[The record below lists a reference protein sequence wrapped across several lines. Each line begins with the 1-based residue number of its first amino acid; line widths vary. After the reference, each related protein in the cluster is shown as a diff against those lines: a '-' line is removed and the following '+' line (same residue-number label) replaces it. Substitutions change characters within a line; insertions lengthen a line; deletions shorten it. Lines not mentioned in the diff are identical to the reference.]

1 MSKTELIRS
10 LFDYNEWANNAVLDA
25 ASRVAEDEITRD
37 LGSGGAGHGSLQGIL
52 LHILGSH
59 VSWLMKWTG
68 EPPHI
73 ARVEPGRVMPAICE
87 SYATAHERLRAY
99 IGSLT
104 DAALDA
110 ETELMDPAPAGGWRT
125 WRRPLWQ
132 VMLSTGT
139 HAAQHRGEAALILTA
154 LGHSPGE
161 TDYSMWAWRSH
172 LS

>member
-1 MSKTELIRS
+1 LSKAELIRS
-10 LFDYNEWANNAVLDA
+10 LFEYNVWANNAVLGA
-25 ASRVAEDEITRD
+25 ASQVAEEEITRD
-37 LGSGGAGHGSLQGIL
+37 LGPAGAGHGSLQGIL

-73 ARVEPGRVMPAICE
+73 ALVEPGRVMPAIRE
-87 SYATAHERLRAY
+87 SFDAAHERLRAY
-99 IGSLT
+99 VGSLT

-110 ETELMDPAPAGGWRT
+110 ETELMDPQDGQWRT

-139 HAAQHRGEAALILTA
+139 HAAQHRGEAALILSG

-161 TDYSMWAWRSH
+161 IDYSMWAWRSH
-172 LS
+172 PS

>member
-10 LFDYNEWANNAVLDA
+10 LFDYNEWANNAILDA
-25 ASRVAEDEITRD
+25 ASAVPEDEVTRD
-37 LGSGGAGHGSLQGIL
+37 LGEGAAGHGSLQGIL
-52 LHILGSH
+52 LHILASH

-68 EPPHI
+68 EPPRL
-73 ARVEPGRVMPAICE
+73 ARVGPGRVMPAIRE
-87 SYATAHERLRAY
+87 SYGTAHERLRAY

-104 DAALDA
+104 EAALDA
-110 ETELMDPAPAGGWRT
+110 ETELMDPQDGEWRT

-139 HAAQHRGEAALILTA
+139 HAAQHRGEAALILTR

-161 TDYSMWAWRSH
+161 IDYSMWCWRSH
-172 LS
+172 PA